1 MGAGFRGCRLP
12 EARRGAAKA
21 VSRAGCVS
29 EAWLLLEWSARALK
43 GLWEG
48 AVERAAGRRT

>member
-12 EARRGAAKA
+12 GARRGAAKA